1 MAQLTLEIPDELAA
15 RLAPLQHQLPEL
27 LRQWANTQPPLES
40 SLELASPYDSPPAV
54 YTEILDFFL
63 GRPTPEAVTQFKV
76 SEPTQLRLRSLLDK
90 NAEARLTTAEIA
102 ELDTYQNLEHFM
114 ILLKAR
120 AYQALS

>member
-1 MAQLTLEIPDELAA
+1 MAQLTLEIPDELAT

-27 LRQWANTQPPLES
+27 LQHWAEIQPTLES
-40 SLELASPYDSPPAV
+40 SLELVSPDDGPPAV

-63 GRPTPEAVTQFKV
+63 DRPTLEAVTQFKV
-76 SEPTQLRLRSLLDK
+76 SESTQLRLRSLLDK
-90 NAEARLTTAEIA
+90 NAEARLSVAEVA
-102 ELDTYQNLEHFM
+102 ELNTYQNLEHFM